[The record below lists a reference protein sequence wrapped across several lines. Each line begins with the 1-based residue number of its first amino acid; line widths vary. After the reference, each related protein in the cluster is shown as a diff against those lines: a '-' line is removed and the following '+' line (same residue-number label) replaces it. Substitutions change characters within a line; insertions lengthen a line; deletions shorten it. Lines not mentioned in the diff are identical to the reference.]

1 MISMEQM
8 AYSLLAAGGYLLVI
22 SLVLDWIERKLK
34 LTAALPQEIVE
45 KADLGSTVANFILEL
60 IFYVAMPAVVYG
72 FFYYLMPFY
81 GARGGMACAL
91 FAFALGGAPALIGL
105 SLRVK
110 LPTPY
115 LFYTLLAILV
125 KLLGCLAIIGY
136 LNTL

>member
-8 AYSLLAAGGYLLVI
+8 FYSLLAAGGYLLLV
-22 SLVLDWIERKLK
+22 SLGLDWLERRLK
-34 LTAALPQEIVE
+34 LTAPLPPELVE
-45 KADLGSTVANFILEL
+45 TSGFGATLANFVLEL
-60 IFYVAMPAVVYG
+60 IFYVALPAVVYSF
-72 FFYYLMPFY
+72 FFYLLPFY
-81 GARGGMACAL
+81 GARGGMAAAL
-91 FAFALGGAPALIGL
+91 FAFALGAAPALIGL

-115 LFYTLLAILV
+115 LFYTLLVILV